1 MDIELLVKQVMDC
14 AMIVRR
20 KLTPGYLEKV
30 YENALT
36 IELRKAGLLAQQQQP
51 LEVKYDDQVVGFYV
65 PDIIVENCLIL
76 EIKAVE
82 HLQEA
87 NEAQLVNYLTTTGI
101 EDGLLINFGN
111 LSKIQIKRKYRT
123 CRQTN

>member
-20 KLTPGYLEKV
+20 KLTSGYLEKV

-123 CRQTN
+123 YRQTN